1 VPPPDS
7 AAAKAAALQDSEPGL
22 PVVPVRTPAQ
32 FITLVPYLLG
42 YHPAEGDLVLVGTIP
57 PRGRVKLTLRLGLPA
72 PPGGAL
78 AAARA
83 RHAVALLAAQDC
95 ATVTVVGYGPDS
107 ILGPAAAAA
116 REAATAAGLELRD
129 LLRVDGGRWWSY
141 LCTDPACCP
150 PDGTPCQPDP
160 AVTVPFDEAGAPVL
174 PGRDALGATIA
185 PVTGAEADSMTRA
198 TARAVQ
204 RRSRLARREQA
215 PGRKSSHRP
224 VEISGTRAVAA
235 AIRACRDG
243 GSITSN
249 DQAAWLTVALT
260 EARVRDAALTRMDA
274 QHRDAHQRLWAG
286 LTRLAR
292 PGYVAAPATLLAL
305 TAWQSGNGALGQ
317 VALDRALTDK
327 PGDPL
332 ALILRDALDI
342 AAPPALANPRTILR
356 QPRHPA

>member
-1 VPPPDS
+1 VPPPDT
-7 AAAKAAALQDSEPGL
+7 ATAGAAALQDSEPGL

-72 PPGGAL
+72 PPGGVL

-83 RHAVALLAAQDC
+83 RHAVSLLAAQDC
-95 ATVTVVGYGPDS
+95 ATVVIVGYGPDT
-107 ILGPAAAAA
+107 IIGPAAAAA
-116 REAATAAGLELRD
+116 REAATAAGLDLRE
-129 LLRVDGGRWWSY
+129 LLRVDCGRWWSY

-150 PDGTPCQPDP
+150 PDGTPYHPDP
-160 AVTVPFDEAGAPVL
+160 AVTIACEAAGAAVL
-174 PGRDALGATIA
+174 PGRDALAATIA
-185 PVTGAEADSMTRA
+185 PVSGAEADSMTRA
-198 TARAVQ
+198 TARAVK
-204 RRSRLARREQA
+204 RGSRLERREQA

-235 AIRACRDG
+235 AIRTYRDG

-249 DQAAWLTVALT
+249 DQAAWLTLALA
-260 EARVRDAALTRMDA
+260 EVRVRDAAWLRMDPR
-274 QHRDAHQRLWAG
+274 QRDAHQRLWAG

-317 VALDRALTDK
+317 VALDRALADK

-342 AAPPALANPRTILR
+342 ATPPALANPRTILR